1 MTLSPLSKCSR
12 SAAAWG
18 IKELKILAERLGR
31 TQTTVLESVSL
42 RRSALRMFP
51 SDVRLHV
58 VKREIIDSNI
68 ENMQEAQRTWQRAAS
83 TPCMPKPIQPQLLA
97 LPG

>member
-51 SDVRLHV
+51 SDVRLHA
-58 VKREIIDSNI
+58 VKRDIIDSNI
-68 ENMQEAQRTWQRAAS
+68 ENMQEAQRT
-83 TPCMPKPIQPQLLA
+83 
-97 LPG
+97 

>member
-1 MTLSPLSKCSR
+1 M
-12 SAAAWG
+12 
-18 IKELKILAERLGR
+18 LAERLGR
-31 TQTTVLESVSL
+31 TQTTVLESVPM
-42 RRSALRMFP
+42 RPSALRMFP
-51 SDVRLHV
+51 SDVRLPV

-68 ENMQEAQRTWQRAAS
+68 ENMQEAQRTLQRAAS